1 MTRLEWTDDRLDE
14 RFRAMDHTFE
24 RIFEELALI
33 RQDIARVHDRFDH
46 LQDRLIQI
54 GFGLVLALIA
64 AIVTIVLALA

>member
-1 MTRLEWTDDRLDE
+1 VARLEWTDERLDE
-14 RFRAMDHTFE
+14 RMAAIDQTFE

-33 RQDIARVHDRFDH
+33 RGEIGALRADFAQ